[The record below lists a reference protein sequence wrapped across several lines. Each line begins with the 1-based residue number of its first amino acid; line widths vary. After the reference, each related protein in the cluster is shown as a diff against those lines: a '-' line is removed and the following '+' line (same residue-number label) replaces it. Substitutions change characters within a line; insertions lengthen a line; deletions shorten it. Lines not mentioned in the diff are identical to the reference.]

1 MNKKFLNILG
11 IFIIISFII
20 FSFTFHNIVYTSLIE
35 SAQIFLYKVFP
46 FLFIMMILNKIL
58 ILFNFPYYFSKLI
71 PNPYLY
77 IFIMS
82 ALGGSPINALIL
94 DNFLKNKYL
103 TEHEASLILSF
114 TTLNNPLFIYNY
126 LQLIFTNNYLIFK
139 IMAYLYLSNFL
150 ILIFIS
156 IKNHKAKWQ
165 LNYQQFKL
173 KTEFINTLKSSIYNL
188 ISIFAIIAFFKLLC
202 DITFQHNNL
211 YTILAKGLI
220 EITQGLN
227 ALTSFAINN
236 NIKRIMV
243 LIIIIWGGFSIH
255 IQISNILDEYNI
267 NYKYF
272 YLSRLILIIGSL
284 ILLL

>member
-11 IFIIISFII
+11 IFIVIIFII
-20 FSFTFHNIVYTSLIE
+20 LSFFFHNIVYTSLIE

-46 FLFIMMILNKIL
+46 FLFIMMIFNKL
-58 ILFNFPYYFSKLI
+58 LMLLNFPYYFSKLI

-82 ALGGSPINALIL
+82 ALGGSPINAIIL

-103 TEHEASLILSF
+103 TEQEASLVLSF
-114 TTLNNPLFIYNY
+114 TTLNNPLFLYNY
-126 LQLIFTNNYLIFK
+126 LQLIFTSQNVVFK
-139 IMAYLYLSNFL
+139 IMLYLYLSNIL

-156 IKNHKAKWQ
+156 IKNHKSKWQ
-165 LNYQQFKL
+165 LSYQKIKL
-173 KTEFINTLKSSIYNL
+173 KSEFIDTIKSSIFNL

-202 DITFQHNNL
+202 DITLQETNI
-211 YTILAKGLI
+211 YTIIAKGLI

-227 ALTSFAINN
+227 SLINFAINN
-236 NIKRIMV
+236 QIKQFIV
-243 LIIIIWGGFSIH
+243 LTIIIWGGFSIH
-255 IQISNILDEYNI
+255 IQISNILNEYNI

-284 ILLL
+284 IFLL